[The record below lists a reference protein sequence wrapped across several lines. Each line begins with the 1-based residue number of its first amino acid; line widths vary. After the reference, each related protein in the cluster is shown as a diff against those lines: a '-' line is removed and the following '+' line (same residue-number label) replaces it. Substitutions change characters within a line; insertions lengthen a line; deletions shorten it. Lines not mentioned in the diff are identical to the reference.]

1 MKMAPILRALSRYPE
16 FRTTLIHTGQHYDAN
31 LSDVFFHQLKMPRPD
46 VHLEV
51 GSGSHAQQTA
61 RVMEK
66 METVLLTH
74 LPSGERFHWVIV
86 VGDVNSTMAATLAA
100 AKLQIPVAH
109 VEAGLRSFDRTMPE
123 EINRVVTDAIADL
136 LFVSEPTGVENLRQ
150 EGRTGDQV
158 HLVGNVMIDTLF
170 DQLESAQSLDLL
182 SEYGLTP
189 RGYAVVTLHRP
200 SNVDDP
206 KVLAGLVEVLI
217 DVSARLPIVF
227 PIHPRTLSKLQAFDL
242 ESRLYDAPGIYRL
255 PPLGYRECLC
265 LTSQA
270 RVIVTDSGGLQ
281 EESTVLDVPC
291 LTMRENTERP
301 STVDEGSSTL
311 IGNDL
316 GLLQQHLKLVLSG
329 TYKRGRVPKLW
340 DGRAGGRIAAILALK
355 ESSCCVTANQSRLD
369 LSDLRRA

>member
-1 MKMAPILRALSRYPE
+1 
-16 FRTTLIHTGQHYDAN
+16 
-31 LSDVFFHQLKMPRPD
+31 
-46 VHLEV
+46 
-51 GSGSHAQQTA
+51 
-61 RVMEK
+61 
-66 METVLLTH
+66 
-74 LPSGERFHWVIV
+74 
-86 VGDVNSTMAATLAA
+86 
-100 AKLQIPVAH
+100 
-109 VEAGLRSFDRTMPE
+109 
-123 EINRVVTDAIADL
+123 
-136 LFVSEPTGVENLRQ
+136 
-150 EGRTGDQV
+150 
-158 HLVGNVMIDTLF
+158 
-170 DQLESAQSLDLL
+170 
-182 SEYGLTP
+182 
-189 RGYAVVTLHRP
+189 VTLHRP

-301 STVDEGSSTL
+301 S
-311 IGNDL
+311 
-316 GLLQQHLKLVLSG
+316 QQHLKLVLSG